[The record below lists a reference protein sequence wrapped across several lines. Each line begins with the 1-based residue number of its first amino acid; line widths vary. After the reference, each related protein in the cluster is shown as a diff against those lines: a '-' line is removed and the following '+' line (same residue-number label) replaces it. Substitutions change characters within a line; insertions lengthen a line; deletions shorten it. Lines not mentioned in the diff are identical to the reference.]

1 MSDIIEAIKCQK
13 LHVKNINRLLFNAEI
28 IKRLIDFFFY
38 I

>member
-28 IKRLIDFFFY
+28 IKRLIEFFFY